1 MFELRKFNM
10 DKFVHTFI
18 ENLGLRIKSHD
29 CKKFNKITF
38 IRHINESYEI
48 VQAILLYSVER
59 MKEVNA
65 QQSLDFSNE
74 RNVNHFIETH
84 ASLFD
89 KLSYYNNSNILTS
102 HLKNINAKILEKM
115 KAKNRRNSEDMRKGK
130 VKLHKVNTIC
140 SKKLRRSVSNK
151 SNGLKKSSLSSKAY
165 KEIDSQNYKKDTF
178 KKVAPS
184 DWSKLFSHN
193 IIIANGHKIVNIL
206 NANNIKRKFVVRH
219 NLASNLTNIAKEEV
233 KNTHKYLQLH
243 TKDVEHVKRN
253 VHVTLHIAQNLNNN
267 YDTRKQV
274 DYNLALCHHAILCLI
289 EPSKKAVVLIE
300 DDLSTV
306 IQSYLSRGY
315 KYRFQF
321 QSCSNE
327 CYKAVL
333 ILSQWAKV
341 LVKHINTTMMYTICG
356 ILGCDV
362 KNILVLYNPGGK

>member
-1 MFELRKFNM
+1 
-10 DKFVHTFI
+10 
-18 ENLGLRIKSHD
+18 
-29 CKKFNKITF
+29 
-38 IRHINESYEI
+38 
-48 VQAILLYSVER
+48 
-59 MKEVNA
+59 
-65 QQSLDFSNE
+65 
-74 RNVNHFIETH
+74 
-84 ASLFD
+84 
-89 KLSYYNNSNILTS
+89 
-102 HLKNINAKILEKM
+102 M

-184 DWSKLFSHN
+184 DWSK
-193 IIIANGHKIVNIL
+193 
-206 NANNIKRKFVVRH
+206 H